1 MVLYYLYAV
10 MLLISPLKY
19 FLPSSIASMSAI
31 LREMILLSIIFIS
44 LLKYLSKFYYKKIY
58 LYELA
63 TLFFFVVVIFYSS
76 ISKYNYELFQNIVL
90 YSSGPLLLIFTPC
103 FITNS
108 EKAKLF
114 VRNLSIVLLVY
125 LIINIIIFP
134 FQYYLLLLSTVPQ
147 DQYMYLYRYTYNKRA
162 ILRFFGLTFMPTSL
176 GWMCIMILLSP
187 FNKIIGKCVSFV
199 SLYLTRVRL
208 FYPGVIC
215 SYFVS
220 AKNRQKI
227 YLFFI
232 MIPLVFI
239 LFIYYSSRIDS
250 SLDRH
255 LEDILWRGPDLIVQ
269 NFMGIGFNEN
279 IKVESDIY
287 MFFIRFG
294 ILGGLLYIS
303 IFMLLYSFL
312 KNNVIK
318 NDEVI
323 IYGKRLTIVYII
335 GSFILPLTTQRLIGN
350 MYWVVI
356 AVICT
361 YGQLAAKS
369 YKILKITD
377 ASGNILNVS

>member
-1 MVLYYLYAV
+1 
-10 MLLISPLKY
+10 
-19 FLPSSIASMSAI
+19 
-31 LREMILLSIIFIS
+31 
-44 LLKYLSKFYYKKIY
+44 
-58 LYELA
+58 
-63 TLFFFVVVIFYSS
+63 
-76 ISKYNYELFQNIVL
+76 
-90 YSSGPLLLIFTPC
+90 
-103 FITNS
+103 
-108 EKAKLF
+108 
-114 VRNLSIVLLVY
+114 
-125 LIINIIIFP
+125 
-134 FQYYLLLLSTVPQ
+134 
-147 DQYMYLYRYTYNKRA
+147 
-162 ILRFFGLTFMPTSL
+162 
-176 GWMCIMILLSP
+176 
-187 FNKIIGKCVSFV
+187 
-199 SLYLTRVRL
+199 
-208 FYPGVIC
+208 
-215 SYFVS
+215 
-220 AKNRQKI
+220 
-227 YLFFI
+227 